1 MITPDMEQKVSEI
14 VRTDLDQGLRRHL
27 AFGPIVVDREIDEF
41 ADDAPA
47 YVHIKIVFE
56 GDQKHLDPRWIAGMI
71 PRIRPKLLE
80 IGVDEYPLPSFIA
93 KNEWN
98 EWLRLNRRARRGT
111 D

>member
-27 AFGPIVVDREIDEF
+27 AFGPIVVDREIDQF
-41 ADDAPA
+41 ADDTPA

-71 PRIRPKLLE
+71 PRIRPKLME
-80 IGVDEYPLPSFIA
+80 IGVDEFPVPSFIA
-93 KNEWN
+93 KNEWD
-98 EWLRLNRRARRGT
+98 EWLRLNRRAHRGA